1 MTTPTYADQTA
12 YIEKRIG
19 DVLLPNNVNFWR
31 RII

>member
-19 DVLLPNNVNFWR
+19 DVLLPNVNFRR